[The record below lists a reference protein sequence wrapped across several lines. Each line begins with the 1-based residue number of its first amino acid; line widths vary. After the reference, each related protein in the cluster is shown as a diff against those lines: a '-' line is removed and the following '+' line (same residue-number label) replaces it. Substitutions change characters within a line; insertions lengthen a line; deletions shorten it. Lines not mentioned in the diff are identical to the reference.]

1 MSGRKANLKGKIVGY
16 AHNEMFAV
24 VETALDRA
32 YLDISDVLDY
42 RLKLGDVIEVED
54 AGWYITNGQ
63 IVTILGYEYVLNGM
77 RHKISDVNAHK

>member
-1 MSGRKANLKGKIVGY
+1 MSDKANLKGKIVGY

-24 VETALDRA
+24 VETALGRA
-32 YLDISDVLDY
+32 YLDISDALDY

-63 IVTILGYEYVLNGM
+63 IITILGYEYVLNGM
-77 RHKISDVNAHK
+77 RHKISDLNEHK